1 MIGRRYKNMSK
12 WYLIHSKA
20 RQEVRAQEHLQNQGF
35 VVYLPLLETYQLKK
49 GKQEKVIGPFF
60 PRYLFICLDETTSAW
75 HKIHSTRGVSGLV
88 RFAGLPAI
96 VPKDLIDQL
105 QYQANLDGLIDKT
118 KENPHIFKA
127 GELVTIVD
135 GSFKGWEAIVKEQD
149 GNQRVKLLIDMLGK
163 QQTIKLPLSAIS
175 T

>member
-1 MIGRRYKNMSK
+1 MIG
-12 WYLIHSKA
+12 
-20 RQEVRAQEHLQNQGF
+20 
-35 VVYLPLLETYQLKK
+35 PL
-49 GKQEKVIGPFF
+49 F

-88 RFAGLPAI
+88 RFAGSPAI
-96 VPKDLIDQL
+96 VRKGLIDQL
-105 QYQANLDGLIDKT
+105 QYQANSDGLIDKT

-127 GELVTIVD
+127 GELVTIVE

-149 GNQRVKLLIDMLGK
+149 GNQRVKLLIDMPGK

>member
-1 MIGRRYKNMSK
+1 MRVNEIIGSV
-12 WYLIHSKA
+12 
-20 RQEVRAQEHLQNQGF
+20 EE
-35 VVYLPLLETYQLKK
+35 
-49 GKQEKVIGPFF
+49 
-60 PRYLFICLDETTSAW
+60 
-75 HKIHSTRGVSGLV
+75 GV
-88 RFAGLPAI
+88 
-96 VPKDLIDQL
+96 DD
-105 QYQANLDGLIDKT
+105 
-118 KENPHIFKA
+118 PHIFKA